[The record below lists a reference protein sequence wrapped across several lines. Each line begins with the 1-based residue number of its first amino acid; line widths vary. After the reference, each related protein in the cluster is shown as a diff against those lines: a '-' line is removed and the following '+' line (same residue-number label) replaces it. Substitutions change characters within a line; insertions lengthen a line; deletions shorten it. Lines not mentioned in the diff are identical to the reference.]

1 MKEITKMSR
10 LTNQLEKMFRLLNTD
25 FFDGVLDM
33 PVITVVPSSRS
44 YAHYTPWDAWQSG
57 DTYRRE
63 INVASATLN
72 RPLEAIC
79 GSLLHEMVHMYN
91 DTVLNEQDCSRNG
104 TYHNRLFKEQAEA
117 HGLVC
122 TKTDTYGWSRTA
134 PSDDLMD
141 WLLLHDE
148 LREIEMCRINPALT
162 SVGIGT
168 HAASGGLPV
177 RTTTRSNSRR
187 YVCPGCRAV
196 VRATRS
202 VNVLCGD
209 CMAAMIES

>member
-1 MKEITKMSR
+1 MKEVTKMSR
-10 LTNQLEKMFRLLNTD
+10 LTNQLEKMFRLLNAD

-63 INVASATLN
+63 INLSSATLN
-72 RPLEAIC
+72 RPLEAIAC
-79 GSLLHEMVHMYN
+79 SLLHEITHMYN
-91 DTVLNEQDCSRNG
+91 DTILNEQDTSRNG

-117 HGLVC
+117 HGLIC
-122 TKTDTYGWSRTA
+122 IKTDTYGWARTE
-134 PSDDLMD
+134 PSDRLLD
-141 WLLLHDE
+141 WLLIHDE
-148 LREIEMCRINPALT
+148 LREIEMCRINPGFAA
-162 SVGIGT
+162 VGIGVHT
-168 HAASGGLPV
+168 TNGGVPI
-177 RTTTRSNSRR
+177 RTTTRAASRR

-209 CMAAMIES
+209 CMTAMVES